1 MKFIPLG
8 FQCTSA
14 FVLDEAGV
22 RKESYPFD
30 WAMIP
35 PRFVHHMLDLL
46 LIQNMNTEVLVRDE
60 FFHTHTLAQWTG
72 PGYLALEEYREWPEG
87 APYNKPYGAIFP
99 HDGKDL
105 VPYQES
111 IQKYIRRMNRL
122 KDTILDTATRI
133 VFLYVSQSSPH
144 RYHGNYF
151 IDGVEILTD
160 TYQHLNNIYDIISSV
175 RGETFDFIVLDTVN
189 SNNHITL
196 NPRMDYNILAATNGY
211 KPLIPSC
218 VPYVQRYI
226 R

>member
-22 RKESYPFD
+22 RKKSYPFD

-35 PRFVHHMLDLL
+35 PRFVHRVLELL
-46 LIQNMNTEVLVRDE
+46 LIQEMNTEVLVRDE

-87 APYNKPYGAIFP
+87 APYNKQYGAIFP
-99 HDGKDL
+99 HDGKDA
-105 VPYQES
+105 VPYEAS

-122 KDTILDTATRI
+122 KEAILDTDTRL
-133 VFLYVSQSSPH
+133 VFLYVSQSSPV

-151 IDGVEILTD
+151 IDGVEVLTD
-160 TYQHLNNIYDIISSV
+160 TYHHLNNIYETLTNV
-175 RGETFDFIVLDTVN
+175 RGNTFDFVVLDTIN
-189 SNNHITL
+189 SSDNATL
-196 NPRMDYNILAATNGY
+196 NSGIDYNVLSATNGY
-211 KPLIPSC
+211 KPLIPLC
-218 VPYVQRYI
+218 VPYIQRYK
-226 R
+226 